1 MPYLLLARHGE
12 SEFNAKN
19 LFTGKTDVPLT
30 EKGREQ
36 AATMASAIKDMTPSM
51 AYTSALVRAQDTLEI
66 ILHENDWR
74 NTPVISHEALN
85 ERDYG
90 DLTGKDKAGLEQQYG
105 TEQFLRWRRGWN
117 EPIPN
122 GETLQTVYHR
132 VMPYFTDQILP
143 NLKRGLNILVV
154 AHGNTLRALIKHL
167 DDLDD
172 DQVQTLEMP
181 LVEIVVYDYE
191 VRIAS
196 KQVRKFEAKLPFV
209 TVNSTYIKE

>member
-19 LFTGKTDVPLT
+19 LFTGKTDAPLT

-36 AATMASAIKDMTPSM
+36 AATMASAIKDLAPSL
-51 AYTSALVRAQDTLEI
+51 AYTSALSRAQDTLSI
-66 ILHENDWR
+66 ILHENNWL
-74 NTPVISHEALN
+74 NTPVVSHEALN

-90 DLTGKDKAGLEQQYG
+90 DLTGKNKAELEGQYG

-132 VMPYFTDQILP
+132 VMPYFVDQILP
-143 NLKRGLNILVV
+143 NLKRGQNILVV

-172 DQVQTLEMP
+172 SQVQSLEMP

-196 KQVRKFEAKLPFV
+196 KQVRKFEARLPFV

>member
-12 SEFNAKN
+12 SESNAKN
-19 LFTGKTDVPLT
+19 LFTGKTDAPLT

-36 AATMASAIKDMTPSM
+36 AATMASTIKDLTPSL
-51 AYTSALVRAQDTLEI
+51 AYTSALSRAHDTLSI
-66 ILHENDWR
+66 ILHENNWR
-74 NTPVISHEALN
+74 NTPVVSHEALN

-90 DLTGKDKAGLEQQYG
+90 DLTGKDKAELEKLYG

-132 VMPYFTDQILP
+132 VMPYFVDQILP
-143 NLKRGLNILVV
+143 NLRRGQNILLV

-191 VRIAS
+191 VRVAS
-196 KQVRKFEAKLPFV
+196 KQVRKFEARLPFV
-209 TVNSTYIKE
+209 TVNSTYIKD